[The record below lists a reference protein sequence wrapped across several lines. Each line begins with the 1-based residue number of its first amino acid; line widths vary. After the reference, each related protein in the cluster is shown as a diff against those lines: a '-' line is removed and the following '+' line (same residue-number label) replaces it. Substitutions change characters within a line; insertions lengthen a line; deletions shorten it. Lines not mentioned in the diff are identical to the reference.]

1 MNVSE
6 ELINLWGYMELVILD
21 LLDSWNSL
29 IYAVQEQHLFLV
41 LTHAQGVKKLPGVV
55 LLHDR

>member
-29 IYAVQEQHLFLV
+29 IYAVQEQHLFPG
-41 LTHAQGVKKLPGVV
+41 LTHAQGVKKLP
-55 LLHDR
+55 DR